1 MSYLQRNSM
10 AGAPQPQRN
19 DTADS
24 MMDIKQLSMATPV
37 NEYPQTS
44 SPTQEKS
51 LSKALMEK
59 SGIRKREIFTFWLL
73 FILSI
78 AFGAGV
84 SYGVLGPIYLTK
96 SFDKTLPAGYGSGI
110 YLQGVVNTLDLD
122 SQFLSIQWIAYSCE
136 ETGPYSGCNA
146 LEDATN
152 FFIDAAAAP
161 GSSHDPTTAVLQYKA
176 NLTGYVTDGLCL
188 DQTECWQQQIKMG
201 IPYEQTLQTSHQF
214 SIRPAAYNWRA
225 NSQAYPFDSYTVLTT
240 FLALDPA
247 TGNSRKI
254 LGVSLTG
261 TVPNFQIDM
270 NSRPVSNPAY
280 PYEWRMITVKI
291 SRAQI
296 VMAYAFLIWAINWLM
311 TGVVMWI
318 TISAVQGRRRIPA
331 DLFGIPITA
340 LFALPTVRS
349 IMPGAPFF
357 GCILDYGGIIL
368 NLLVLTICSVSL
380 LISVIARDA
389 REFYSP
395 EVRPKR
401 LLGEDERPKSFVG
414 RIFRRK
420 SMAVTDQHVNGNSGG
435 GLGLSA
441 V

>member
-1 MSYLQRNSM
+1 MSYLQRNSR
-10 AGAPQPQRN
+10 ADAPQPYRA
-19 DTADS
+19 DTAET
-24 MMDIKQLSMATPV
+24 MDIKQLSISTPV
-37 NEYPQTS
+37 NEYPQDPSLTN
-44 SPTQEKS
+44 EKGPPKV
-51 LSKALMEK
+51 LGE
-59 SGIRKREIFTFWLL
+59 GPRRKREIFTFWLL

-84 SYGVLGPIYLTK
+84 SYGVLGPSYLTK

-110 YLQGVVNTLDLD
+110 YLVGVVNTLDLD
-122 SQFLSIQWIAYSCE
+122 SRYLSIQWIPYSCE

-146 LEDATN
+146 LQDATN
-152 FFIDAAAAP
+152 FFIDSAAAP
-161 GSSHDPTTAVLQYKA
+161 GSSHDPTTAVLVYKA
-176 NLTGYVTDGLCL
+176 NLTGFITDGYCL
-188 DQTECWQQQIKMG
+188 DQSECWQQQVRAG
-201 IPYEQTLQTSHQF
+201 IPYEQTLQTTHQF
-214 SIRPAAYNWRA
+214 GIRTATNNWRA
-225 NSQAYPFDSYTVLTT
+225 NSQAYPFDAYAVSTT
-240 FLALDPA
+240 FLALDPD
-247 TGNSRKI
+247 TGSSRKI

-261 TVPNFQIDM
+261 TVPNFQVEM
-270 NSRPVSNPAY
+270 HSRAVTNPAY
-280 PYEWRMITVKI
+280 PYEWRAITVKI

-368 NLLVLTICSVSL
+368 NLAVLTICSVAL
-380 LISVIARDA
+380 LLSVIARDA

-395 EVRPKR
+395 EVRPKS
-401 LLGEDERPKSFVG
+401 LLGEPERPKSFIG
-414 RIFRRK
+414 RVFRRK
-420 SMAVTDQHVNGNSGG
+420 STAIPDDRANGRTGG
-435 GLGLSA
+435 GLGLSN

>member
-1 MSYLQRNSM
+1 
-10 AGAPQPQRN
+10 
-19 DTADS
+19 
-24 MMDIKQLSMATPV
+24 
-37 NEYPQTS
+37 
-44 SPTQEKS
+44 
-51 LSKALMEK
+51 
-59 SGIRKREIFTFWLL
+59 
-73 FILSI
+73 
-78 AFGAGV
+78 
-84 SYGVLGPIYLTK
+84 
-96 SFDKTLPAGYGSGI
+96 
-110 YLQGVVNTLDLD
+110 
-122 SQFLSIQWIAYSCE
+122 
-136 ETGPYSGCNA
+136 TGPYSGCNA
-146 LEDATN
+146 LQDATN

-176 NLTGYVTDGLCL
+176 NLTGFVTDGLCL
-188 DQTECWQQQIKMG
+188 DQSECWQQQVKMG
-201 IPYEQTLQTSHQF
+201 IPYEQTLQTTHQF

-225 NSQAYPFDSYTVLTT
+225 NSQAYPFDAYTVYTT
-240 FLALDPA
+240 FLALDPD

-261 TVPNFQIDM
+261 TVPNFQVDM
-270 NSRPVSNPAY
+270 HSRAVSNGAY

-368 NLLVLTICSVSL
+368 NLAVLTICSVAL
-380 LISVIARDA
+380 LLSVIARDA

-395 EVRPKR
+395 EPQRRP
-401 LLGEDERPKSFVG
+401 LMAEERPRSFVG
-414 RIFRRK
+414 RMFRRK
-420 SMAVTDQHVNGNSGG
+420 SSAPPASGKSEG
-435 GLGLSA
+435 GLGLSMA
-441 V
+441 